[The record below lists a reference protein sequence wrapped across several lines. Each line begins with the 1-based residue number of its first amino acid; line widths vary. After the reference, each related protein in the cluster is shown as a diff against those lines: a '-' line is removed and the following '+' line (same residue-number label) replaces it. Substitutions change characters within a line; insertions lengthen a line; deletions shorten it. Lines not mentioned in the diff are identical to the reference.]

1 MLYIYR
7 GSVFFNE
14 IEIAKFMI
22 IENMWINNTILVV
35 EDEDANFQ
43 LIKYCLKKT
52 GANLKWAKN
61 GEESLYLLNK
71 DNDIDLVLMDIRMPL
86 MDGIKATKIIR
97 QNKMDLPVIMH
108 SSFESD
114 YYDNEIET
122 LFSDFVPKPFK
133 REFLINT
140 IAKFI
145 ENSNNKK
152 VPKRNERIAV

>member
-114 YYDNEIET
+114 YYEICYWASGSMSWSDVHGYAVEIEK
-122 LFSDFVPKPFK
+122 SEEVDY
-133 REFLINT
+133 EDGW
-140 IAKFI
+140 
-145 ENSNNKK
+145 
-152 VPKRNERIAV
+152 RNGGYDIID